1 MCNKKAHEKETDVQ
15 EPNRIKKSM
24 ESNKEQSS
32 PHNLIGSNITE
43 QFQNI
48 VEDIRMQSK
57 IPVNIPSP
65 LRSYPHPEWSDSTL
79 LTISTASDINVI

>member
-1 MCNKKAHEKETDVQ
+1 MSNKKAHEKETNLQ
-15 EPNRIKKSM
+15 ELNRIKKSM
-24 ESNKEQSS
+24 ESNKGQSP

-57 IPVNIPSP
+57 MPVNIPSP

-79 LTISTASDINVI
+79 PTISTASDINVI